1 MSASHCE
8 SVTKAATSALGPLV
22 IQRVHFF
29 HPLSSAEL
37 AELARRTSGALLS
50 GFATMPKRHRDECS
64 PLADGALEA
73 KILELVRKRGITKT
87 C

>member
-1 MSASHCE
+1 MAY
-8 SVTKAATSALGPLV
+8 
-22 IQRVHFF
+22 RVHFF
-29 HPLSSAEL
+29 TPLSSAEL
-37 AELARRTSGALLS
+37 AEPRAQARS
-50 GFATMPKRHRDECS
+50 GFFAMPKRHRDECS

>member
-1 MSASHCE
+1 MVE
-8 SVTKAATSALGPLV
+8 V
-22 IQRVHFF
+22 
-29 HPLSSAEL
+29 AEL
-37 AELARRTSGALLS
+37 APNLRRVGRVGRSGALLS